1 MRITLLSN
9 GHGEDTVGA
18 LLAEQLWAL
27 EPALTLR
34 ALPTVGLGRA
44 YERAHVPLL
53 EPRCELP
60 SGGLLLHSLDAF
72 WHDLRAGF
80 LTLTRRQLGA
90 LSRLET
96 DALIVVGDVYA
107 LLLSKL
113 VKTQYRF
120 YVQTLVSSY
129 HTADYQAGSVI
140 DSEIGSEADGTAK
153 RTPNRPNRYFM
164 EHFSPLERQL
174 MRRNTHTYVR
184 DAPTA
189 SLLARSGL
197 AVSALGNPVLDTLEP
212 GAPLPLPLTTP
223 VVALLPGTRRYKT
236 AALNTMLGALA
247 VMPEATGLVA
257 WTEPAP
263 PDSSWQVVTEG
274 LWRRGE
280 RVWLLNGRFSDV
292 LNAADLVLSTA
303 GTASEQAASLGKPVV
318 AFAVPPLYT
327 GAFLAN
333 QQRLLGAA
341 LTRCRAEPRALAL
354 ELQTLWRD
362 RARYQAAAEAGRTR
376 MGGRGGAAAIATDI
390 LARSRV
396 VQSVKSKLYH
406 S

>member
-27 EPALTLR
+27 EPTLTLR
-34 ALPTVGLGRA
+34 AFPTVGLGQA
-44 YERAHVPLL
+44 YERARVPLL
-53 EPRCELP
+53 GPRRELP

-72 WHDLRAGF
+72 WRDMRAGF
-80 LTLTRRQLGA
+80 LTLTRHQLIA

-96 DALIVVGDVYA
+96 DVLVVVGDLYA
-107 LLLSKL
+107 LLLGNL
-113 VKTQYRF
+113 VRAERRF
-120 YVQTLVSSY
+120 YVQTLVSSS
-129 HTADYQAGSVI
+129 HS
-140 DSEIGSEADGTAK
+140 TAK
-153 RTPNRPNRYFM
+153 RTPSRPNRYFM
-164 EHFSPLERQL
+164 EHISPLERQL

-197 AVSALGNPVLDTLEP
+197 AVSAPGNPMLDALRP
-212 GAPLPLPLTTP
+212 GEPLPLPLTTP

-236 AALNTMLGALA
+236 AALATMLAALA

-263 PDSSWQVVTEG
+263 PDGSWQAVADG

-280 RVWLLNGRFSDV
+280 RVWLLNGRFSDI
-292 LNAADLVLSTA
+292 LGAADLVLSTA

-327 GAFLAN
+327 EAFLAN

-341 LTRCRAEPRALAL
+341 LTRAQAEPRALAL
-354 ELQTLWRD
+354 ELQTLWHD
-362 RARYQAAAEAGRTR
+362 RARYRAAAEAGRTR
-376 MGGRGGAAAIATDI
+376 MGRRGGAAAIAADI
-390 LARSRV
+390 LARSLV
-396 VQSVKSKLYH
+396 GPDVKLQL
-406 S
+406 

>member
-1 MRITLLSN
+1 MLLSN
-9 GHGEDTVGA
+9 GHGEDVVGA

-34 ALPTVGLGRA
+34 AFPTVGLGQA
-44 YERAHVPLL
+44 YERARVPLL
-53 EPRCELP
+53 GPRRELP

-80 LTLTRRQLGA
+80 LTLTRRQLVA

-96 DALIVVGDVYA
+96 DVLVVVGDLYA
-107 LLLSKL
+107 LLLGNL
-113 VKTQYRF
+113 VRAERRF

-129 HTADYQAGSVI
+129 HSAPDRMADRSQS
-140 DSEIGSEADGTAK
+140 
-153 RTPNRPNRYFM
+153 RPNRYFM
-164 EHFSPLERQL
+164 EHISPLERQL

-197 AVSALGNPVLDTLEP
+197 AVSAPGNPMLDALGP
-212 GAPLPLPLTTP
+212 GEPLPMPLTTP
-223 VVALLPGTRRYKT
+223 VVALLPGTRRYKA
-236 AALNTMLGALA
+236 AALATMLAALA

-263 PDSSWQVVTEG
+263 PDGSWQAVADG

-280 RVWLLNGRFSDV
+280 RVWLLNGRFSDI
-292 LNAADLVLSTA
+292 LGAADLVLSTA
-303 GTASEQAASLGKPVV
+303 GTAGEQAASLGKPVV

-327 GAFLAN
+327 EAFLAN

-341 LTRCRAEPRALAL
+341 LTRAQAEPRALAL
-354 ELQTLWRD
+354 ELQTLWHD
-362 RARYQAAAEAGRTR
+362 RRRYQAAAEAGRTR
-376 MGGRGGAAAIATDI
+376 MGRRGGAAAIAADI
-390 LARSRV
+390 LAHSLV
-396 VQSVKSKLYH
+396 SPNVKPQLKPGQTAAKH
-406 S
+406 SWQDL

>member
-27 EPALTLR
+27 EPTLTLR
-34 ALPTVGLGRA
+34 AFPTVGLGRA
-44 YERAHVPLL
+44 YERAQVPLL
-53 EPRCELP
+53 GPRRELP

-72 WHDLRAGF
+72 WQDLRAGF

-107 LLLSKL
+107 LLLGNL
-113 VKTQYRF
+113 VKTKYRF
-120 YVQTLVSSY
+120 YVQTLISSY
-129 HTADYQAGSVI
+129 HSTADYQTDDEA
-140 DSEIGSEADGTAK
+140 DHKADGTAK
-153 RTPNRPNRYFM
+153 RTFNHPNRYFM

-174 MRRNTHTYVR
+174 IRRNTHTYVR

-197 AVSALGNPVLDTLEP
+197 AVSALGNPMLDALEP
-212 GAPLPLPLTTP
+212 GAPLPLPLITP

-236 AALNTMLGALA
+236 AALNMMLGALA
-247 VMPEATGLVA
+247 VMPEAAGLVA
-257 WTEPAP
+257 WTDPVP
-263 PDSSWQVVTEG
+263 PDSSWQVVTDG
-274 LWRRGE
+274 IWRRGE
-280 RVWLLNGRFSDV
+280 RVWLLNHRFSDV

-303 GTASEQAASLGKPVV
+303 GTASEQAASLGKPIV

-354 ELQTLWRD
+354 ELQTLWHD
-362 RARYQAAAEAGRTR
+362 QARYQAAAAAGRTR

-390 LARSRV
+390 LA
-396 VQSVKSKLYH
+396 H
-406 S
+406 SLT